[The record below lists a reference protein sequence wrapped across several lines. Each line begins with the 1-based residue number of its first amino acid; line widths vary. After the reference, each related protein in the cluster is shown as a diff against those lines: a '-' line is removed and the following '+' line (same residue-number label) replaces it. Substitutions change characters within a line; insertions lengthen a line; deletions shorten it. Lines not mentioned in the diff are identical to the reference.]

1 MRLIGREAV
10 QAQPMNA
17 LIDKGSHSMTIIT
30 LLTQREQQT
39 VRNLQQRFHDY
50 TEDTQANNLSLN
62 NLEILTD
69 AFHFSFHLSLGK
81 TGNSRN

>member
-39 VRNLQQRFHDY
+39 VRKGIFNKDSMITL
-50 TEDTQANNLSLN
+50 
-62 NLEILTD
+62 
-69 AFHFSFHLSLGK
+69 K
-81 TGNSRN
+81 TLKQTI